1 MQEVDYYVGLSSYN
15 TLMSI
20 NISELTE
27 CDIKQHPPQGN
38 KSLAFPPQRIFSL
51 SDEFV
56 KRFLVL
62 KSVR

>member
-38 KSLAFPPQRIFSL
+38 KSLAFPLQRIFSL